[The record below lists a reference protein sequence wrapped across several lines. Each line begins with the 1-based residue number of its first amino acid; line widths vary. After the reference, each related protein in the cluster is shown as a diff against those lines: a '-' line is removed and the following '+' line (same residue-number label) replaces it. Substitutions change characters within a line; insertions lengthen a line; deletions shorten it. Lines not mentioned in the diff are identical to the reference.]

1 MMNRTQHRSR
11 LLTGAFVISMLL
23 FVWSFR
29 LPSIGLAIVYMAA
42 LGFATN
48 FIPTSVFTLAPETMP
63 TLQLAGLGL
72 AMANIGS
79 GLGGLTGPP
88 VLGSILR
95 GANWAAGSIFLT
107 AIMGLGVI
115 VSVLAGRKISRL

>member
-1 MMNRTQHRSR
+1 
-11 LLTGAFVISMLL
+11 ML
-23 FVWSFR
+23 
-29 LPSIGLAIVYMAA
+29 A

-48 FIPTSVFTLAPETMP
+48 SIPTSVFTLAPETMP

-88 VLGSILR
+88 DLGSVLS
-95 GANWAAGSIFLT
+95 GSSWTAGSSQKNPNT
-107 AIMGLGVI
+107 AE
-115 VSVLAGRKISRL
+115 